1 MTEKEQQQQQIEKL
15 RQLVI
20 KELKVGTVKKR
31 MIATLKN
38 RNQYASGNLQ
48 SVIQN
53 MSFNKSVKITNTKF
67 EPGLI
72 LYKATVEFRFNF
84 NNAGYAKFLDEVD
97 YSDIPYKSRGKGIEN
112 LMKWIEQKPL
122 RTWKNTAGISDIRES
137 EDKRRRL
144 AYAIRKSQDKN
155 KGVKNRSRFIT
166 FTRSNITSSINR
178 ATKSFVDYLSDK
190 LYSGIK
196 SQIFYR

>member
-1 MTEKEQQQQQIEKL
+1 MTGEKGQQIEKL

-38 RNQYASGNLQ
+38 KNQYASGNLQ
-48 SVIQN
+48 SIIEK
-53 MSFNKSVKITNTKF
+53 MSFDKSVKITNAKF

-84 NNAGYAKFLDEVD
+84 KKAGYAKFLDIVP
-97 YSDIPYKSRGKGIEN
+97 YSDIPYKSSGGGIKN
-112 LMKWIEQKPL
+112 LMEWIKEKPL
-122 RTWKNTAGISDIRES
+122 RTWKNTAGIADIRQS
-137 EDKRRRL
+137 KDKRRRL
-144 AYAIRKSQDKN
+144 AYAILKSQDKN
-155 KGVKNRSRFIT
+155 KGVKNTSRFIT